1 MRSVKNN
8 HAEISPSQ
16 IYAMAA
22 ILEGCS
28 FINGSPQNTLV
39 KGIIDMANKKKVFV
53 VGDDFKTG

>member
-1 MRSVKNN
+1 MKAIERS
-8 HAEISPSQ
+8 HHEISPSQ
-16 IYAMAA
+16 IYAIAA

-39 KGIIDMANKKKVFV
+39 KGIKEMAKKKNVFV